1 MEVRVV
7 KDNEDGSCDVV
18 FDLTT
23 EDQAALIRYGI
34 LEALKA
40 AIREGE
46 KLKVEGKD
54 LPEEGE
60 DVQ

>member
-1 MEVRVV
+1 MEVHVV

-18 FDLTT
+18 FDLTL
-23 EDQAALIRYGI
+23 EEQSALIRYGI

-46 KLKVEGKD
+46 KLKVEGEN
-54 LPEEGE
+54 LE
-60 DVQ
+60 

>member
-1 MEVRVV
+1 MEVHVV

-18 FDLTT
+18 FDLTL
-23 EDQAALIRYGI
+23 EDQTALIRYGI

-46 KLKVEGKD
+46 KLKVEGEN
-54 LPEEGE
+54 LE
-60 DVQ
+60 

>member
-1 MEVRVV
+1 MEVHVV

-18 FDLTT
+18 FDLTV
-23 EDQAALIRYGI
+23 EDQTALIRYGI

-46 KLKVEGKD
+46 KLKVEGEN
-54 LPEEGE
+54 LE
-60 DVQ
+60 

>member
-1 MEVRVV
+1 MEVHVV

-18 FDLTT
+18 FDLTV
-23 EDQAALIRYGI
+23 EDQTALIRYGI

-46 KLKVEGKD
+46 KLKVEGE
-54 LPEEGE
+54 LIE
-60 DVQ
+60 

>member
-34 LEALKA
+34 LEALKV

-46 KLKVEGKD
+46 KLNCQGDKIES
-54 LPEEGE
+54 
-60 DVQ
+60 

>member
-18 FDLTT
+18 FDMTL
-23 EDQAALIRYGI
+23 EEQSALIRYGI
-34 LEALKA
+34 LEALKT

-46 KLKVEGKD
+46 KLKVD
-54 LPEEGE
+54 GE
-60 DVQ
+60 DVK